1 MAERVLADFAG
12 RWRLSRAIAPVG
24 QPEAQFEGVAEWVPD
39 AEGRLAY
46 AESGLLRVPGQAE
59 MRAERRYTWDAELN
73 VWFEDGRF
81 FHTVPAAGG
90 KAEHWCDPDWYHV
103 DYRFGSWPVFEVEWR
118 VSGPRKDYVSVS
130 RYARAG

>member
-12 RWRLSRAIAPVG
+12 RWRLSRVIAPVG

-39 AEGRLAY
+39 AEGRLSY

-59 MRAERRYTWDAELN
+59 MRAERRYVWDAELN

-81 FHTVPAAGG
+81 FHAVPAGGGQAG
-90 KAEHWCDPDWYHV
+90 HWCDPDWYEV
-103 DYRFGSWPVFEVEWR
+103 TYRFGDWPAFDVEWQVR
-118 VSGPRKDYVSVS
+118 GPRKDYTSVT
-130 RYARAG
+130 RYTRDT